1 MFDSLSSSILVADT
15 NNRRIQFF
23 TIDYN
28 GNFVYKYN
36 IMTKEKPYFVG
47 TSKRHFAVS
56 CEKSFIVT
64 YSANERIELSNIN
77 LKKITIIKTNI
88 SNF

>member
-1 MFDSLSSSILVADT
+1 
-15 NNRRIQFF
+15 
-23 TIDYN
+23 
-28 GNFVYKYN
+28 
-36 IMTKEKPYFVG
+36 MTKEKPYFVG